1 MASIDGLAS
10 GLNTT
15 DLIRQLMQIERQ
27 PQVRLQVARKAN
39 DVAIDALKSLST
51 TFLAVKTAAA
61 SLTTATGWQPA
72 KASSTNEAVALAT
85 AGAGAKPASFT
96 FEVKQMATAGSAVSN
111 GSVAAPTDLVATGT
125 TIDLTKGAE
134 TRTIAVGDGSLASV
148 VKAINDEKMGV
159 IATAVQV
166 APGEYKLQL
175 GSTTTGADTG
185 VSVAAGSFTAG
196 TLGDVVELSAPK
208 DAQLEVGGTNPY
220 TVTRS
225 SNTMSDLVD
234 GVTLTLQSL
243 GTTTVNVESD
253 TEAMTGSVKTLV
265 DNVNSALA
273 EIKSK
278 TAYDVETSRRSALT
292 GDAMLRG
299 LQGRLLGVF
308 SGGYAVDGTTYSA
321 ADFGITIERDGTIKL
336 DEAKLAAAYEK
347 DPAVVEGALGGAAG
361 LAGRLEGLAETATA
375 PVRSNTDV
383 GLITGAIKAREL
395 RNGQMDANIANWDN
409 RLELRERALIRQ
421 FTALERALGQA
432 QAQGDWLSS
441 QLAGLQA
448 NLKGSN

>member
-1 MASIDGLAS
+1 VASIDGLAS

-39 DVAIDALKSLST
+39 DAAIDALKGLNSK
-51 TFLAVKTAAA
+51 FLAIKTAAG

-72 KASSTNEAVALAT
+72 KATSTNEAVALAT
-85 AGAGAKPASFT
+85 ASAGAKPASFA
-96 FEVKQMATAGSAVSN
+96 FEVKQLAAAGSAVSN
-111 GSVAAPTDLVATGT
+111 GSVAALTDLVATGT
-125 TIDLTKGAE
+125 TIDLSKGAE
-134 TRTIAVGDGSLASV
+134 TRTIDVGDGSLASV

-159 IATAVQV
+159 TATAVQV

-175 GSTTTGADTG
+175 SSTTTGADTG

-196 TLGDVVELSAPK
+196 SLGDVVELSAPK

-225 SNTMSDLVD
+225 SNTMSDLLD

-243 GTTTVNVESD
+243 GTTTVTVESD

-265 DNVNSALA
+265 DEVNSALA

-308 SGGYAVDGTTYSA
+308 SEGYAVDGTTYSA

-347 DPAVVEGALGGAAG
+347 DPAVVEGALGGAG

-375 PVRSNTDV
+375 PARSTTDI
-383 GLITGAIKAREL
+383 GLITGAIKAREQ
-395 RNGQMDANIANWDN
+395 RNGQMDANIASWDN